1 MCLSLYFRKSRGF
14 SNSKNIYFHEILFHY
29 KPSFFFTKYTILNS
43 EAIWEKRWFLAM
55 FLHFYSVQKTVK
67 KGASRIFYLF
77 SFACVG
83 LRHLCGCSWAP
94 GVYAHSELAT

>member
-1 MCLSLYFRKSRGF
+1 
-14 SNSKNIYFHEILFHY
+14 
-29 KPSFFFTKYTILNS
+29 
-43 EAIWEKRWFLAM
+43 M

>member
-1 MCLSLYFRKSRGF
+1 MKYCFTTNLV
-14 SNSKNIYFHEILFHY
+14 
-29 KPSFFFTKYTILNS
+29 FFTKYTILNS